1 MGKAK
6 LKRYQQVVRFKQ
18 VIDLSYLRPGDVH
31 EHRGRWRASVFRNQN
46 PIIAELGC
54 GKGDYSLALAR
65 RYPDINF
72 VGVDIKGDR
81 LWKAAMRADGEDLP
95 NLRFVRAR
103 VDHISQFFGPAEL
116 SEIWITFPDPFLKYR
131 RRSRRMTAP
140 NFLERYRQVLAPDG
154 CIHLKTDSP
163 ELFEFTLETL
173 EDEGLD
179 EHIKTRI
186 DDIYA
191 APDAPELLTAIQTY
205 YEKMH
210 LEKGRR
216 IRYLSFTL

>member
-1 MGKAK
+1 
-6 LKRYQQVVRFKQ
+6 
-18 VIDLSYLRPGDVH
+18 
-31 EHRGRWRASVFRNQN
+31 
-46 PIIAELGC
+46 
-54 GKGDYSLALAR
+54 
-65 RYPDINF
+65 
-72 VGVDIKGDR
+72 
-81 LWKAAMRADGEDLP
+81 MRADGEELP

-103 VDHISQFFGPAEL
+103 VDHITQFFGPAEL

-140 NFLERYRQVLAPDG
+140 NFLERYRHVLAPKG

-163 ELFEFTLETL
+163 ELFDFTLETL
-173 EDEGLD
+173 ADEGLD
-179 EHIKTRI
+179 KHIKTRI

-216 IRYLSFTL
+216 IKYLSFSF